1 MTQNTMRK
9 VSPTTSLSTQKT
21 GRYIPRI
28 QHKEQQEVHMLHLV
42 LPDLLIKK
50 IASAARKAR
59 AIVQDLQSL
68 LSQQPKSTQG
78 LSQKENCPSTSTS
91 KEFVTTGNLLK
102 SRLMFIALS
111 SLFLLFVL
119 NSHFAQSEEMF
130 YRVLAFK

>member
-1 MTQNTMRK
+1 
-9 VSPTTSLSTQKT
+9 
-21 GRYIPRI
+21 
-28 QHKEQQEVHMLHLV
+28 MLHPI

-50 IASAARKAR
+50 IASAAQKAK
-59 AIVQDLQSL
+59 ASVQSLQSL
-68 LSQQPKSTQG
+68 LDQQPKSTRG
-78 LSQKENCPSTSTS
+78 LNQVGNYPSTLIS
-91 KEFVTTGNLLK
+91 KEFATTGNPLK